1 MHIKALSDERWQRT
15 AAGVRA
21 TTKRL
26 GVTFVSVNEHSMNP
40 LHRASVRMT
49 DSVSEGNGN
58 LGPSADAVAVHGLSV
73 LNVFACM

>member
-1 MHIKALSDERWQRT
+1 MHIKALSGVRT

-21 TTKRL
+21 TIKRL
-26 GVTFVSVNEHSMNP
+26 GVTSSFVSLNEHSMNP

-49 DSVSEGNGN
+49 ASVSEGNGN